1 MKVILVSHV
10 AAGIFA
16 LLVGIIAMTAKKYSK
31 IHRGSGQ
38 VYFWLVSF
46 VCLTGAI
53 LPFFNWTKNWWLL
66 LISIFSYYFAFLG
79 WRAEKKRA
87 EGWIK
92 DHIRG
97 MLGSYV
103 AMVTAFVVV
112 NIHRF
117 EFLNYIPRIV
127 FWILPTV
134 VAIPLI
140 RMTVNKWTKK
150 K

>member
-1 MKVILVSHV
+1 MNAILVSHV
-10 AAGIFA
+10 AAGMIA
-16 LLVGIIAMTAKKYSK
+16 LIVGLVAMSAKKYSK

-38 VYFWLVSF
+38 IYFWLVSF

-53 LPFFNWTKNWWLL
+53 LPFFNWSKNWWLFL
-66 LISIFSYYFAFLG
+66 VSVFSYYFAFTG
-79 WRAEKKRA
+79 WRAEKKRV

-92 DHIRG
+92 EHIRG

-117 EFLNYIPRIV
+117 KFLSGIPSIF

-134 VAIPLI
+134 VAVPMI

-150 K
+150 